1 MALPKHTGPG
11 ALTRKECGYTAPSH
25 EELMK
30 EMEYITEEMG
40 GTMTKLITSNSTGR
54 TSKKIVIEYDIKE
67 KS

>member
-30 EMEYITEEMG
+30 EMECIAEEMG
-40 GTMTKLITSNSTGR
+40 GTLSVLHCSDPIR
-54 TSKKIVIEYDIKE
+54 TWKKIEIVYDKKE
-67 KS
+67 KD